1 MSLES
6 IQEGRGGVKTRK
18 NLKKEGRKK
27 IRVNE
32 KTNNTKDQ

>member
-18 NLKKEGRKK
+18 NLKREGRKK
-27 IRVNE
+27 NKGE
-32 KTNNTKDQ
+32 WEN